1 MPEPPVNPDTKGT
14 LLQCGCRIEEALVE
28 AIFVKLGIIGEEIH
42 EKERVNGW
50 KALPNPERK
59 RILTILEMLGLG
71 INDLLQL
78 VDSSDL

>member
-1 MPEPPVNPDTKGT
+1 MPDPPVGPDEEDT

-28 AIFVKLGIIGEEIH
+28 EIFVKLGIIGKGVH
-42 EKERVNGW
+42 ETKRVNGW
-50 KALPNPERK
+50 KALSNPERE
-59 RILTILEMLGLG
+59 RIVMILEMLGLG